1 MLALGFWEVTLATI
15 FFIVCALLI
24 LLVLL
29 QKGRGGGLGAAF
41 GGAGSSA
48 FGTRT
53 GDVFTWVTIVLVA
66 MFLLLAIVSSVAFRP
81 PPQWVAQPRFEPG
94 PPGDIGVP
102 NNVNITCETKG
113 TLIYYTIDG
122 PEPDEDSIP
131 YTDGVSVPVQ
141 PGQTLRARAFRKNW
155 DPSPVTVATYGVEP
169 PELPLDVLPI
179 DEDAAPEESTDVPP
193 VDEVGGEGDGEA
205 EESAEE
211 STPAGPVE

>member
-1 MLALGFWEVTLATI
+1 MGFWEMTLATI

-81 PPQWVAQPRFEPG
+81 PPMWVAQPRFEPR
-94 PPGDIGVP
+94 PPGNIGVE
-102 NNVNITCETKG
+102 NKVKITCETKG
-113 TLIYYTIDG
+113 TSIYYTVVG
-122 PEPDEDSIP
+122 TVPDEDSIP
-131 YTDGVSVPVQ
+131 YKDGVSVPVQ
-141 PGQTLRARAFRKNW
+141 PGQ
-155 DPSPVTVATYGVEP
+155 
-169 PELPLDVLPI
+169 VLK
-179 DEDAAPEESTDVPP
+179 A
-193 VDEVGGEGDGEA
+193 
-205 EESAEE
+205 
-211 STPAGPVE
+211 